1 MGKHLEIHLVP
12 SSSLGVKLVKLLI
25 QNRSRR
31 RRRRSR
37 RRKWLREMRHFHRAL
52 SVIVWVNLCLGLDLW
67 PQWASGKLIGDRI
80 QSTESVSPKVT
91 NVEYHTAVPTAFR
104 RKGAGRDQV
113 AGSTIPSG
121 TPIRWVQSPTPVS
134 HNGSSKND
142 VKYVSGGRS
151 ALIPRQHRRRLEKVS
166 LAGILLATDVEGGLH
181 ALNRDNGQLL
191 WSIDSSH
198 TIPLIQVVE
207 PPRAQTKETL
217 IIEPYGEGNIY
228 YFNIYQGLQ
237 KLPVSIAQL
246 IASSPMHLKTDV
258 VVDDLGTIVED
269 EKIYTGSRSTAM
281 YVIDATKGDILSA
294 FGPGTENKKYKEV
307 SDICTTRGLEPE
319 GCKNVIVIGKTI
331 YHLGIHSKD
340 GTTYNVTYSS
350 WQQNTLDI
358 PLSSLSSLTGDNT
371 YIASFRDRSLLAI
384 NADFKIA
391 KWVSSN
397 FPGIINSIFDVF
409 TDETAGEN
417 IIIPHRFTSPD
428 GAGFPRSKVFLDQIQ
443 NDSWFALSGDNY
455 PSLVEA
461 APTSKYSLS
470 ERWRA
475 PSLFDNEELFSTA
488 VTGVHTL
495 QSRKFEEIFDM
506 SPSGKPLISVQERE
520 PLLIE
525 PSTSNLPLDL
535 GDDTNTHNA
544 ALETYISPEELEAYR
559 LKVQEQ
565 IAGEIMQQNQGSFI
579 YLLGRLIYRV
589 VESGLVLLFALFA
602 LAFLQRFKVI
612 PPLHVLFERSGL
624 ISVKDIKVENL
635 EINDGVSGQKR
646 TTANNG
652 NGDSEETIKIS
663 RESTLSVTEEPNL
676 PSGDEEEATVKVED
690 EITIK
695 GGQEGT
701 AMLEKEKKK
710 RKRGARGGKKLK
722 KKHSPPSSSLQ
733 AVEQVGSIGT
743 IQLENGLKN
752 LTVSEKIL
760 GYGSSGTVVL
770 QGNFQG
776 RPVAVKRMLLDFCD
790 IASQEIDLLTES
802 DDHPNVVRYFCSETT
817 EKFLY
822 IALELCNLTLEE
834 LIELKKPSEG
844 IQNTLKKWDPINIL
858 YQIASGVSHLHSL
871 KIIHRDIKPQN
882 ILVASPK
889 KVVAAG
895 YKSENNGNFRI
906 LISDFGLCKK
916 LEADQS
922 SFRTSFANAGGT
934 SGWRAPELLHESTR
948 KLIESISTNDKDN
961 NEDNE
966 LTNSSVY
973 DPATKQ
979 RLTKSID
986 IFSMGCVFY
995 YILSRGGHPFGSRY
1009 MREANILKNNY
1020 NLSGLNQTLKD
1031 RSLALEARDL
1041 IARMIQIDPL
1051 KRPPAIGVLNHP
1063 LFWPA
1068 SKKLEFLLKVSD
1080 RFEVERRD
1088 PPSELLCKLESHS
1101 KQVIPGS
1108 DWTSRFDKD
1117 FMDNLGKYRKYSGEK
1132 LMDLLRALRN
1142 KYHHFM
1148 DLPEDLAAIIGPVP
1162 DGFYGYFIK
1171 RFPNLLLEIYHV
1183 VRENLKDD
1191 QILCNFIE

>member
-1 MGKHLEIHLVP
+1 MR
-12 SSSLGVKLVKLLI
+12 LL
-25 QNRSRR
+25 Q
-31 RRRRSR
+31 
-37 RRKWLREMRHFHRAL
+37 RAL
-52 SVIVWVNLCLGLDLW
+52 FVILWINLCLGLDLW
-67 PQWASGKLIGDRI
+67 PQWASGKLIRDESQG
-80 QSTESVSPKVT
+80 TEAASPRVT
-91 NVEYHTAVPTAFR
+91 NVEYYTTIPTALR
-104 RKGAGRDQV
+104 RKGARQDKV
-113 AGSTIPSG
+113 AGSTLPTG
-121 TPIRWVQSPTPVS
+121 TPVRWNQTPTLIS
-134 HNGSSKND
+134 HNGSLKND
-142 VKYVSGGRS
+142 LKYVSGGKS
-151 ALIPRQHRRRLEKVS
+151 ALIPRQHERALEKVS

-198 TIPLIQVVE
+198 TKPLIHVVE

-228 YFNIYQGLQ
+228 YFNVYQGLQ
-237 KLPVSIAQL
+237 KLPVSIAKL
-246 IASSPMHLKTDV
+246 IASSPMHLKTDI
-258 VVDDLGTIVED
+258 VVDDFGTVVED

-294 FGPGTENKKYKEV
+294 FGPGTENKKYKKD
-307 SDICTTRGLEPE
+307 SDICATRGLEPE
-319 GCKNVIVIGKTI
+319 GCKNVLVIGKTT
-331 YHLGIHSKD
+331 YHLGIHSRD

-350 WQQNTLDI
+350 WQQNTLDT

-397 FPGIINSIFDVF
+397 FPGIINSIFDIF
-409 TDETAGEN
+409 TDENAGEN

-428 GAGFPRSKVFLDQIQ
+428 EASFPRGKVFLSQIE
-443 NDSWFALSGDNY
+443 NDSWFALSGENY

-461 APTSKYSLS
+461 APTAKYGLS

-475 PSLFDNEELFSTA
+475 PSLFYNEDLFATA

-495 QSRKFEEIFDM
+495 QNRKFEEISDM
-506 SPSGKPLISVQERE
+506 STSRKPLISVQERE
-520 PLLIE
+520 PLLLE
-525 PSTSNLPLDL
+525 PSTSNLPLGL
-535 GDDTNTHNA
+535 EDDSTSRNM

-565 IAGEIMQQNQGSFI
+565 IAHEIIQQNQGSFI
-579 YLLGRLIYRV
+579 YLMGRLIYRV
-589 VESGLVLLFALFA
+589 IESGLVFLFALFV

-612 PPLHVLFERSGL
+612 PPLHILFEKSGL
-624 ISVKDIKVENL
+624 ISVEDIKVDNL
-635 EINDGVSGQKR
+635 EINDEMSNEKR
-646 TTANNG
+646 PTANNG
-652 NGDSEETIKIS
+652 TGDSEETLKIS
-663 RESTLSVTEEPNL
+663 RESTPSTTDNPNS
-676 PSGDEEEATVKVED
+676 PTDDEEETALKVED
-690 EITIK
+690 EVTLK
-695 GGQEGT
+695 GGEEGT
-701 AMLEKEKKK
+701 TIVEKEKKK
-710 RKRGARGGKKLK
+710 RKRGTRGGKKLK
-722 KKHSPPSSSLQ
+722 KKQSSSSQ
-733 AVEQVGSIGT
+733 AVEQIRAIGT
-743 IQLENGLKN
+743 IQLENGLKT

-770 QGNFQG
+770 QGSFQG

-844 IQNTLKKWDPINIL
+844 FQATLKTWDPINIL

-889 KVVAAG
+889 KVIAAG
-895 YKSENNGNFRI
+895 YKADNNGNLRI

-922 SFRTSFANAGGT
+922 SFRTSLSNAGGT

-948 KLIESISTNDKDN
+948 KLIESMSVYDKDN
-961 NEDNE
+961 DEDNE
-966 LTNSSVY
+966 SATNSIY

-979 RLTKSID
+979 SLTKGID

-995 YILSRGGHPFGSRY
+995 YILSKGGHPFGSRY
-1009 MREANILKNNY
+1009 IREANILKNNY
-1020 NLSGLNQTLKD
+1020 DLSGLNQTLKD
-1031 RSLALEARDL
+1031 RSLVFEAKDL
-1041 IARMIQIDPL
+1041 IAQMIQMNPL
-1051 KRPPAIGVLNHP
+1051 KRPSALRVLNHP
-1063 LFWPA
+1063 LFWSN

-1101 KQVIPGS
+1101 NQVIPNN
-1108 DWTSRFDKD
+1108 DWTSKFDKD

-1148 DLPEDLAAIIGPVP
+1148 DLPEDLAAVIGPVP
-1162 DGFYGYFIK
+1162 DGFYNYFIK

-1183 VRENLKDD
+1183 VQENLKDD

>member
-1 MGKHLEIHLVP
+1 
-12 SSSLGVKLVKLLI
+12 
-25 QNRSRR
+25 
-31 RRRRSR
+31 
-37 RRKWLREMRHFHRAL
+37 MRLFQRAL
-52 SVIVWVNLCLGLDLW
+52 FLILWITLCLGLDLW
-67 PQWASGKLIGDRI
+67 PQWASEKLIRGVTQR
-80 QSTESVSPKVT
+80 TEAVSPTVT
-91 NVEYHTAVPTAFR
+91 NVEYYTTVPTAFR
-104 RKGAGRDQV
+104 RKGARQDQV
-113 AGSTIPSG
+113 AGSTVPTG
-121 TPIRWVQSPTPVS
+121 TPVRWNQTPTLIS
-134 HNGSSKND
+134 HNGSLKND
-142 VKYVSGGRS
+142 LKYVSGGKS
-151 ALIPRQHRRRLEKVS
+151 ALIPRQHHRTLEEVS

-198 TIPLIQVVE
+198 TKPLIQVIE

-228 YFNIYQGLQ
+228 YFNVYQGLQ

-258 VVDDLGTIVED
+258 VVDDLGTVVED

-294 FGPGTENKKYKEV
+294 FGPGTENKKYTED
-307 SDICTTRGLEPE
+307 SDVCTTRGLEPE
-319 GCKNVIVIGKTI
+319 GCKNAIVIGKAT
-331 YHLGIHSKD
+331 YHLGIHSRD
-340 GTTYNVTYSS
+340 GATYNVTYSS
-350 WQQNTLDI
+350 WQQNTLDT

-397 FPGIINSIFDVF
+397 FPGIINGIFDVF
-409 TDETAGEN
+409 TDETAGDN

-428 GAGFPRSKVFLDQIQ
+428 DASFPRGKVFLSQIE
-443 NDSWFALSGDNY
+443 NESWFALSGENY

-470 ERWRA
+470 EKWRA
-475 PSLFDNEELFSTA
+475 PSLFYNEELFATA
-488 VTGVHTL
+488 ITGVHTL
-495 QSRKFEEIFDM
+495 QNRKFEQISDT
-506 SPSGKPLISVQERE
+506 SPSRKPLISVQEKE
-520 PLLIE
+520 PLLLE
-525 PSTSNLPLDL
+525 PSTSNLPLEL
-535 GDDTNTHNA
+535 EDDNTSHNA
-544 ALETYISPEELEAYR
+544 VLEIYISPEELEAYR
-559 LKVQEQ
+559 LKVHEQ
-565 IAGEIMQQNQGSFI
+565 IAHEIMQQNHGSFI
-579 YLLGRLIYRV
+579 YLMGRLIYRV
-589 VESGLVLLFALFA
+589 IESGLVFLFALFL
-602 LAFLQRFKVI
+602 LAFLQRFKII
-612 PPLHVLFERSGL
+612 PPLHILFERSGL

-635 EINDGVSGQKR
+635 EINDETSNEKR
-646 TTANNG
+646 SVANSAT
-652 NGDSEETIKIS
+652 GDSEETLNVS
-663 RESTLSVTEEPNL
+663 REST
-676 PSGDEEEATVKVED
+676 PSTTDNHNSPTDDEGEYVSKVED
-690 EITIK
+690 EVTLK
-695 GGQEGT
+695 GGDEDST
-701 AMLEKEKKK
+701 IVEKEKKK
-710 RKRGARGGKKLK
+710 RKRGTRGGKKLK
-722 KKHSPPSSSLQ
+722 KKQSSSSQ
-733 AVEQVGSIGT
+733 VEQVRAVGS

-770 QGNFQG
+770 QGSFQG

-844 IQNTLKKWDPINIL
+844 FRATLKNWDPINIL

-895 YKSENNGNFRI
+895 YKTDNNRNLRI

-916 LEADQS
+916 LGADES
-922 SFRTSFANAGGT
+922 SFRTSFTNAGGT

-948 KLIESISTNDKDN
+948 KLIESMSVYDKDN
-961 NEDNE
+961 NEHNE
-966 LTNSSVY
+966 SATNSVY

-979 RLTKSID
+979 SLTKGID

-995 YILSRGGHPFGSRY
+995 YILSKGGHPFGSRY
-1009 MREANILKNNY
+1009 LREANILKNNY
-1020 NLSGLNQTLKD
+1020 DLSGLNQSLKD
-1031 RSLALEARDL
+1031 RSLAFEAKDL
-1041 IARMIQIDPL
+1041 IAQMIQMNPL
-1051 KRPPAIGVLNHP
+1051 KRPSSLRVLNHP
-1063 LFWPA
+1063 LFWST

-1080 RFEVERRD
+1080 RFEIERRD
-1088 PPSELLCKLESHS
+1088 PPSQLLCKLEAHS
-1101 KQVIPGS
+1101 NQVIPNK
-1108 DWTSRFDKD
+1108 DWTSKFDKD

-1148 DLPEDLAAIIGPVP
+1148 DLPEDLAAVIGPVP
-1162 DGFYGYFIK
+1162 DGFYNYFIK
-1171 RFPNLLLEIYHV
+1171 RFPNLLLEIYHIV
-1183 VRENLKDD
+1183 QENLKDD